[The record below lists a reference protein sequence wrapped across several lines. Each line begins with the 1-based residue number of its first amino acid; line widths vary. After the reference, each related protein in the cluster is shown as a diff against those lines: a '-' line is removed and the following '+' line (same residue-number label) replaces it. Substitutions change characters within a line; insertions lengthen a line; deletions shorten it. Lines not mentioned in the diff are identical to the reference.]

1 MSATTPLREFAA
13 DLHIHTVLSP
23 CGSLDMS
30 PLNIVKEAARKGL
43 DIIGITD
50 HNASAHCEV
59 VSEIAKDFG
68 IFVMCGMEVTTSEEA
83 HCLTFFDNQE
93 SLNQFQT
100 VLDSSILKI
109 PNDPDKFGYQVIVNR
124 EEEIIDTVDWLLISA
139 TSLSIN
145 ELADKARQYGG
156 IVIPAHIDRSAY
168 SLTSQLGFVP
178 PDLEVNGFEVSKY
191 ASPEAMIQQFPY
203 LKAASF
209 IQSSDAHFIPD
220 IGTVRTH
227 FKLKHRSFE
236 EIKYALNHQKGREV
250 FLK

>member
-1 MSATTPLREFAA
+1 MSTATPLREFAA

-30 PLNIVKEAARKGL
+30 PINLVKEAARKGL

-59 VSEIAKDFG
+59 ICEIAKDFG
-68 IFVMCGMEVTTSEEA
+68 IFVMCGMEVTTAEEA
-83 HCLTFFDNQE
+83 HCLTFFDSIA
-93 SLNQFQT
+93 SLNQFQAI
-100 VLDSSILKI
+100 LDDTILKI
-109 PNDPDKFGYQVIVNR
+109 PNNPDKFGYQVVVNR
-124 EEEIIDTVDWLLISA
+124 EEEIIDTVEWLLISA
-139 TSLSIN
+139 TSMGIN
-145 ELADKARQYGG
+145 ELAEKARQYGG

-178 PDLEVNGFEVSKY
+178 PDLEVDGFEVSKY
-191 ASPEAMIQQFPY
+191 ASPEAMIAKFPY
-203 LKAASF
+203 LKTASF
-209 IQSSDAHFIPD
+209 IQSSDAHFIED
-220 IGTVRTH
+220 IGSVRTY

-236 EIKYALNHQKGREV
+236 EIKRALNHQDGRTL